1 MPGRPPTANGLCRL
15 ALLAFRCDTAC
26 MRTGDEPVAGGRW
39 PHAPT
44 QPHGRAVPPGKPPAG
59 KTCAVPSTLL

>member
-26 MRTGDEPVAGGRW
+26 MRTGDEPVSGGRR
-39 PHAPT
+39 PNAP
-44 QPHGRAVPPGKPPAG
+44 
-59 KTCAVPSTLL
+59 S